1 MVSVVGTWMQIIAQG
16 WLVYELSRSEFA
28 LGMVSFA
35 SAIPNLIA
43 SPWGGVMADL
53 LPKRTLLIITQV
65 AAMILAL
72 VLAALTFSGTVQVWH
87 IMVLAALTGVI
98 NAFDAPARQTFVV
111 ELVGREDL
119 TNAISL
125 NAMMFNSA
133 RVIGPAVGG
142 LILAAVGAGWC
153 FLLNGLSFMAVII
166 SLLMIQTTKQSLPK
180 RVHNPW
186 KPFIE
191 GLQYAMQREI
201 VWGMIVLMLLISVF
215 GMSYSA
221 LLPAFVDKNL
231 NLDAAAYGVINAV
244 IGIGAVVGALTLA
257 RFGNSDIRGRLLFG
271 ASMVYPVALLCFA
284 FNPFYAGALVLA
296 LILGLC
302 FMLIANNVNSL
313 LQLNVDDAVRGRVMG
328 LFTLTFFGLSPFG
341 ALAAGAIAERISM
354 TWTIGG
360 AALILAAS
368 SWLIFW
374 RIPKIR
380 MLK

>member
-1 MVSVVGTWMQIIAQG
+1 MQIIAQG
-16 WLVYELSRSEFA
+16 WLVYELSQSEFA
-28 LGMVSFA
+28 LGMVSFS
-35 SAIPNLIA
+35 SAIPNIIA

-53 LPKRTLLIITQV
+53 LPKRTLLIITQA

-72 VLAALTFSGTVQVWH
+72 VLAALVFSGLIQVWH
-87 IMVLAALTGVI
+87 IMVLAALTGII

-133 RVIGPAVGG
+133 RVMGPAVGG
-142 LILAAVGAGWC
+142 VILAAVGAGWC
-153 FLLNGLSFMAVII
+153 FLLNGLSFLAVIL
-166 SLLMIQTTKQSLPK
+166 SLLMIQTTHQSLPK
-180 RVHNPW
+180 KVENPW
-186 KPFIE
+186 KPFVE
-191 GLQYAMQREI
+191 GLQYALQREI
-201 VWGMIVLMLLISVF
+201 VWGMILLMLLISVF
-215 GMSYSA
+215 GMSYST

-244 IGIGAVVGALTLA
+244 IGIGAVLGALILA
-257 RFGNSDIRGRLLFG
+257 RFGNSDIRGKLLFG
-271 ASMVYPVALLCFA
+271 ASIIYPCALLCFA
-284 FNPFYAGALVLA
+284 LNPYYIGTLVLA

-341 ALAAGAIAERISM
+341 ALAAGAIAEKISM

-360 AALILAAS
+360 AAIILAAA

-380 MLK
+380 LLK